1 MAVELYLDLFSQP
14 CRSVFMFAKKNNI
27 PFEFKKVSL
36 MDGEH
41 YGDDFGKISIIRK
54 VPALRDGDFCLSE
67 SIAIMV
73 YLAEK
78 FQTPDFWYPAD
89 LQQRARVN
97 EYLSWQHTAIRMQ
110 GSKMFWLRLMI
121 PKMIGMEVPKE
132 KMDGAL
138 EDLNNSLNLIEEKFL
153 QDRPFIVGDQMSL
166 ADLVAIVEIMQ
177 PLGAGLDVF
186 DGRPKLS
193 AWRDRVR
200 TFIGEELFD
209 EAHQNIL
216 GAQEG
221 MKQIDPSKL
230 ELFKPKILRL
240 FL

>member
-153 QDRPFIVGDQMSL
+153 QDRPFIVGDRMSL

-186 DGRPKLS
+186 DGRPRLS
-193 AWRDRVR
+193 SWRDRVR

-221 MKQIDPSKL
+221 LKQIDPSKL